1 MTDGQIPAHL
11 PVREAQAQTADLIL
25 QTLRKAPPPVREMT
39 NHLAGAQGKGVR
51 TLLLLHCAVGEEGL
65 VPRDAVS
72 AAAAIELFHLATL
85 VHDDIIDDSPLR
97 RGIPTLHRVFGRKQA
112 VICGDYLLCLA
123 ASLVAPLHAGYADNK
138 EYTDFFS
145 DFSAV
150 LGRVCLGELRQF
162 QNNRNLSLPV
172 PGYLRIIA
180 GKTAALFYL
189 SALAGAI
196 TAGHSRGEVARLAG
210 FGRYLGMVF
219 QILDDC
225 KDYEFSEKEAR
236 KAVGKD
242 AAEGVVTLPLIYAMG
257 KLPELREL
265 AKQALDDAAFSGRLA
280 RAVCEA
286 GGTSQSRK
294 LAARYAQKA
303 ERLLSD
309 FPEGKARP
317 LLELLNKSLQAA
329 NAY

>member
-1 MTDGQIPAHL
+1 MTNGQIPAL
-11 PVREAQAQTADLIL
+11 FPVREAQKQTADLIL
-25 QTLRKAPPPVREMT
+25 KTLRKAPSPVCEMT
-39 NHLAGAQGKGVR
+39 KHLAGAQGKGVR
-51 TLLLLHCAVGEEGL
+51 TLLLLCCAADEEGL
-65 VPRDAVS
+65 VPRDAIS

-97 RGIPTLHRVFGRKQA
+97 RGIPTVQSVFGRKQA

-123 ASLVAPLHAGYADNK
+123 ASFVAPLHAGYADNK
-138 EYTDFFS
+138 EYTDFLS
-145 DFSAV
+145 AFSAV
-150 LGRVCLGELRQF
+150 LSRVCLGELRQF
-162 QNNRNLSLPV
+162 HNNRNLNLLV

-196 TAGHSRGEVARLAG
+196 TARHSREEVARLAG

-242 AAEGVVTLPLIYAMG
+242 AAEGVVTLPLIFAMR

-265 AKQALDDAAFSGRLA
+265 AKQALDDAALSGQLA
-280 RAVCEA
+280 RAVCDA
-286 GGTSQSRK
+286 GGTSASRG

-303 ERLLSD
+303 ERLLSA

-317 LLELLNKSLQAA
+317 LLELLSKSLQAA
-329 NAY
+329 NTY